1 MGAIIAIEMVIG
13 ISICYKNQNR
23 WLSEIIGYL
32 SMIVVSSLIFAV
44 GYGTTATNTR
54 TA

>member
-13 ISICYKNQNR
+13 ISICYKNQNYEP
-23 WLSEIIGYL
+23 SEIIGYL
-32 SMIVVSSLIFAV
+32 SMIVVSSLIFI
-44 GYGTTATNTR
+44 GYAITATNTR